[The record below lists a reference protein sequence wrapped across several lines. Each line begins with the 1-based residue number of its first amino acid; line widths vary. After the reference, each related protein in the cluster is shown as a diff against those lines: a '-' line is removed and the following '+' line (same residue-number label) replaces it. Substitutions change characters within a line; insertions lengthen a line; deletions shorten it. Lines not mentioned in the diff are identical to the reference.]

1 LNASA
6 RASVLTSS
14 VRIPSYTYS
23 MPFVEHYAAD
33 KYKQWVAVLHL
44 QLFINLNRKGG
55 RNGFE

>member
-1 LNASA
+1 
-6 RASVLTSS
+6 
-14 VRIPSYTYS
+14 

-55 RNGFE
+55 RNGFERGI